1 MQTLIEFVPLLAF
14 LIAYQLGGIYIA
26 TSTLMSAMMLLL
38 LWDWVKSRKI
48 PAMHAISAALVL
60 VFGSATLVLHDQRFI
75 IWKPTVFFWVTGL
88 AFLGSQFLT
97 QKTLAERLLS
107 GANPEIF
114 RAVSASK
121 WRQLNLIWVLFYSC
135 MGTLNIWVA
144 RHFSEAIWVNF
155 KVFGITALTMI
166 FVLVQMF
173 WLLRSRS
180 ITT

>member
-1 MQTLIEFVPLLAF
+1 MQTLIEFAPLLAF

-26 TSTLMSAMMLLL
+26 TGILMAAMILLL

-97 QKTLAERLLS
+97 QKTLAELLLS
-107 GANPEIF
+107 GATPEIF
-114 RAVSASK
+114 RAVSAAK

-135 MGTLNIWVA
+135 MGALNIWVA
-144 RHFSEAIWVNF
+144 RHLSEAIWVNF

-173 WLLRSRS
+173 WLLRQRS